1 MRHVVNS
8 LNPNCRI
15 NTVYNVV
22 DNTVYIYDYVG
33 TVTPWYDED
42 KPESD
47 QVTSEQ
53 FLNTVRNITGDI
65 TVRINSQGG
74 EVGYGLSIYQTLME
88 KTSKVTCVVDG
99 YAYSCA
105 SWILLAGDEREIMP
119 GGIVMTHNPG
129 MYSFHDSENSFN
141 SALQQWKA
149 SRDSV
154 ANITAN
160 RTGLKIEEVY
170 DMMEK
175 QTFMNASDAVS
186 KGFCTKIREGKA
198 TMPKGVGNYLP
209 SEIRNAVPE
218 VENSFDYSD
227 LLTKTNLFRTK
238 KLING

>member
-1 MRHVVNS
+1 MKHTVYNRD
-8 LNPNCRI
+8 PNCRI

-22 DNTVYIYDYVG
+22 DNSVYIYDYVG
-33 TVTPWYDED
+33 TVSPWYDED

-53 FLNTVRNITGDI
+53 FLTTIRNIAGDI
-65 TVRINSQGG
+65 VVRINSQGG
-74 EVGYGLSIYQTLME
+74 EVGYALSIYQTLME
-88 KTSKVTCVVDG
+88 KTGKVTCVVDG

-105 SWILLAGDEREIMP
+105 SWILLAGEEREIMP

-149 SRDSV
+149 NRDSV
-154 ANITAN
+154 ANITAT

-186 KGFCTKIREGKA
+186 KGFCTKVREGKA
-198 TMPKGVGNYLP
+198 SIPKGVGNYLP
-209 SEIRNAVPE
+209 SVIRDAIPEITNI
-218 VENSFDYSD
+218 DYSD
-227 LLTKTNLFRTK
+227 LLTKSALFRSK
-238 KLING
+238 KLINR